1 MTEPASTNISSGIG
15 FEIDPCDIGS
25 RDLDEPGAT

>member
-15 FEIDPCDIGS
+15 FEIDPCDLGS
-25 RDLDEPGAT
+25 RDHDVPGAT